1 MSDKVRIKPF
11 DFAVVDQD
19 LEWRQWREEL
29 DVYIRL
35 KSKNSS
41 QEKKLLQLKYV
52 GGRDLVHLLE
62 TLKPVDGE
70 IIPLNIPPRAIQE
83 TPVYDNAIKRL
94 NSHFAMKNNSTLNL
108 AMFEKIMQKS
118 DESFNQF
125 ATRLRVHSQR
135 CEFKGTEDEDRH
147 LRMQVHRGALSEK
160 VRQKVITSLLTFD
173 ELVKY
178 ANVQELV
185 DQQKIKVEQSSQQGD
200 SSVSFVERN
209 DWNKS
214 NRSYSEIQRRS
225 IPYERQQATSSRRCG
240 NCGLAHPT
248 GDISC
253 RARDQECYKCRKKG
267 HFARNCRN
275 KENQQ
280 ANKQFAQGG
289 RDKNSLKREF
299 DGSYKRDRNE
309 QRRVNAV
316 DDNDWQLEIPVPP
329 RDEIKHEV

>member
-11 DFAVVDQD
+11 DFSVVDQD

-29 DVYIRL
+29 NVYIQL
-35 KSKNSS
+35 KAKKSS

-62 TLKPVDGE
+62 TLKPVEGE
-70 IIPLNIPPRAIQE
+70 VEPLNIPPRAIVE

-94 NSHFAMKNNSTLNL
+94 NSHFAMKNNATLNL
-108 AMFEKIMQKS
+108 AMFEKIIQKS
-118 DESFNQF
+118 GETFNQF
-125 ATRLRVHSQR
+125 STRLRIHSQR

-160 VRQKVITSLLTFD
+160 VRQKVITSMLNFD

-185 DQQKIKVEQSSQQGD
+185 DQQKIKVEQQPTQQVD
-200 SSVSFVERN
+200 PSISFVGGS

-214 NRSYSEIQRRS
+214 SKPFRDVQRRS
-225 IPYERQQATSSRRCG
+225 NPYERQQARCG
-240 NCGLAHPT
+240 NCGLSHST
-248 GDISC
+248 GDVSC

-280 ANKQFAQGG
+280 ANKQFAQGA
-289 RDKNSLKREF
+289 RDRYSLKREF
-299 DGSYKRDRNE
+299 DGAFKRDRNE

-316 DDNDWQLEIPVPP
+316 DDDWHMEIPAPP
-329 RDEIKHEV
+329 REEVKNEV